1 MINGFQPVP
10 RPSPSL
16 RYTLKER
23 DDMGKQA
30 AKIISYNTQ
39 INELRKTNDP
49 NDNYLSYDLE
59 EKKNMVI
66 SNLIKLGLN
75 LDEIADMV
83 EYEKSLK

>member
-1 MINGFQPVP
+1 MIKGFEPVP
-10 RPSPSL
+10 RPSPFL

-39 INELRKTNDP
+39 INELRKTKDT
-49 NDNYLSYDLE
+49 NDNYLSYVLE
-59 EKKNMVI
+59 DKKKVVI
-66 SNLIKLGLN
+66 SNLMKLGLN
-75 LDEIADMV
+75 LDEIVDMV